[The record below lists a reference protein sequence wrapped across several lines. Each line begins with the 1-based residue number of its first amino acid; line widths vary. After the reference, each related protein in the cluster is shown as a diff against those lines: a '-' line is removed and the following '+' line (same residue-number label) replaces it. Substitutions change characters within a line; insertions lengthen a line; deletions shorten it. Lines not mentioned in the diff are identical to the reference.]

1 MTSIT
6 DTPVASDAEVQP
18 QSRAQKIIRATKW
31 TGFGFGCL
39 IFFTLVQFPTQKIKS
54 YIQGSITAALAPH
67 GLSLLAQESD
77 LSLLFG
83 PRFSMSKVTLTL
95 PPPHGTLKFEE
106 LIVRPSLLALLT
118 GKTSASATLK
128 FEKKGRVDADF
139 SLRKESYALELET
152 RDIDLAQFQPVLAFL
167 TPSTG
172 GGAGMGQTTLPKI
185 SGKLEL
191 DADVTGNLRNL
202 KELKG
207 DFRLKIAPLT
217 TDEAKVMSFD
227 IPKLSMQLA
236 EIQMEFRDSKALIK
250 KFTIGKALPADSL
263 LVDISGDVKLGT
275 FYGQSEPNLKVK
287 FNWSDSIPKTY
298 TGFLDAML
306 MTFKQP
312 DGTYQMGISGT
323 LDAARIAPASP

>member
-1 MTSIT
+1 MTTIT
-6 DTPVASDAEVQP
+6 DTPAADADVQP
-18 QSRAQKIIRATKW
+18 QSRARKFIQAAKW
-31 TGFGFGCL
+31 TIFGLSCL

-54 YIQGSITAALAPH
+54 YIQGSITAGLAPH

-118 GKTSASATLK
+118 GKTAASATLK
-128 FEKKGRVDADF
+128 LEKKGRVDVDF
-139 SLRKESYALELET
+139 SLKKENYALELET
-152 RDIDLAQFQPVLAFL
+152 SEIDLAQFQPVLAFL
-167 TPSTG
+167 TPSPNAG
-172 GGAGMGQTTLPKI
+172 MGMGQTTLPKI
-185 SGKLEL
+185 SGRLEL
-191 DADVTGNLRNL
+191 DADITGNLRNL

-207 DFRLKIAPLT
+207 DLKLKVAPLT

-227 IPKLSMQLA
+227 IPKLSVQSA
-236 EIQMEFRDSKALIK
+236 EIQMQFRDSKALIQ
-250 KFTIGKALPADSL
+250 KFAIGKALPADSL
-263 LVDISGDVKLGT
+263 LVDITGDVKLGT

-306 MTFKQP
+306 TAFKQA
-312 DGTYQMGISGT
+312 DGSYQMAITGT